1 MNAFETIKEGL
12 EAKLKGKELTLE
24 SNFKDLGL
32 DSLDLVDL
40 VYQFEEELGVQFED
54 EELAGLKT
62 VQDVVNL
69 IESKQA

>member
-1 MNAFETIKEGL
+1 M
-12 EAKLKGKELTLE
+12 KGKELTRE